1 MFKDLKEYQD
11 ITRIY
16 NESVN
21 ISEEQRAINKIFEEE
36 NFTLEELDYI
46 EENYDIIWEE
56 VIEPI
61 IVDEL
66 YESVEEIETL
76 TEEQLD
82 QFLDEKLLLKTL
94 AKGALAASKGLRKAN
109 IGITKGLKSAKRG
122 IKDTLKGAKGVAGDA
137 INKVKPFAKKAAKAL
152 GTGLLMGTGAAL
164 PLGLTGLAVGNTLRK
179 RGKAEREAEEAKKAA
194 DAKAK
199 ADAEKAKSQTKD
211 GGGKAG
217 TGALTALALSKS
229 FADAIKSNTPS
240 GPKSTVIQNTMKD
253 GGKKV
258 EKKAPPTS
266 SKPKKMGE
274 IEKQNRKRFGDD
286 RVDFL
291 KQKQKDFKL
300 MKSKSMSKD
309 DFAKKYPNSNTAKD
323 MKKRKNKPAIMDYE
337 SYMPDAYDTVL
348 EYLANTQ
355 QASTLEEANYIMMEM
370 DQETIGD
377 IIKESR
383 PLMESAINELAQRN
397 PYELIIEYLLEEE
410 VASSVDEAVA
420 IIEELDDE
428 TLQQVLDENLFN
440 KAKSYVGNKFNQ
452 ANNLRKQV
460 VSKGKE
466 ILSSKDKL
474 NTLNPLS
481 KDNKK
486 IREKQKSKD
495 GDNNARVDS
504 QISAIKRRRDGK
516 TIADVQAA
524 NKQSMQDK
532 ARAKHEAFKKRRE
545 EFRKNKNK

>member
-36 NFTLEELDYI
+36 DFTLEELDYI

-82 QFLDEKLLLKTL
+82 EKLLLKTL

-109 IGITKGLKSAKRG
+109 IGVTKGLRSAKRG

-164 PLGLTGLAVGNTLRK
+164 PLGLTGLGVADTIRK

-199 ADAEKAKSQTKD
+199 ADAEKAKSQTK
-211 GGGKAG
+211 GGGSKAS

-274 IEKQNRKRFGDD
+274 IEKQNRKRFGDN

-291 KQKQKDFKL
+291 KQKQQDFKL
-300 MKSKSMSKD
+300 MRSKKMSKD

-377 IIKESR
+377 IVSQYKPIF
-383 PLMESAINELAQRN
+383 ESAYNEVSQRN
-397 PYELIIEYLLEEE
+397 PYELIIEYLLDEE

-428 TLQQVLDENLFN
+428 TLQQVLDEGFLDRVKSAAGNVSKSVGGAIN
-440 KAKSYVGNKFNQ
+440 KAKQVAGDVKTAVKTEVQKRREQVGDLKSGGVEKLKKGNQ
-452 ANNLRKQV
+452 LRK
-460 VSKGKE
+460 
-466 ILSSKDKL
+466 D
-474 NTLNPLS
+474 TAAT
-481 KDNKK
+481 
-486 IREKQKSKD
+486 REDIKQKTKANRR
-495 GDNNARVDS
+495 GDV
-504 QISAIKRRRDGK
+504 SA
-516 TIADVQAA
+516 
-524 NKQSMQDK
+524 QSGMGNDPGA
-532 ARAKHEAFKKRRE
+532 ARAKLLFQKRQRA
-545 EFRKNKNK
+545 KMNQNK

>member
-36 NFTLEELDYI
+36 DFTLEELDYI

-109 IGITKGLKSAKRG
+109 IGVTKGLRSAKRG

-164 PLGLTGLAVGNTLRK
+164 PLGLTGLGVADTIRK

-211 GGGKAG
+211 GGSKAS

-229 FADAIKSNTPS
+229 FADAIKSNTSS

-274 IEKQNRKRFGDD
+274 IEKQNRKRFGDN

-291 KQKQKDFKL
+291 KQKQQDFKL
-300 MKSKSMSKD
+300 MRSKKMSKD

-377 IIKESR
+377 IVSQYKPIF
-383 PLMESAINELAQRN
+383 ESAYNEVSQRN
-397 PYELIIEYLLEEE
+397 PYELIIEYLLDEE

-428 TLQQVLDENLFN
+428 TLQQVLDEGFLDRV
-440 KAKSYVGNKFNQ
+440 KSAAGNVSKSVGGAVKKVKTAVGNEVQKRREQIGDLKSGGVEKLKKGNLNRKDQ
-452 ANNLRKQV
+452 A
-460 VSKGKE
+460 S
-466 ILSSKDKL
+466 
-474 NTLNPLS
+474 T
-481 KDNKK
+481 
-486 IREKQKSKD
+486 REDIKQKTKANRR
-495 GDNNARVDS
+495 GEV
-504 QISAIKRRRDGK
+504 SA
-516 TIADVQAA
+516 
-524 NKQSMQDK
+524 QSGMGNDPGA
-532 ARAKHEAFKKRRE
+532 ARAKLLFLKRQRE
-545 EFRKNKNK
+545 KMNKNK

>member
-36 NFTLEELDYI
+36 DFTLEELDYI

-109 IGITKGLKSAKRG
+109 IGVTKGLRSAKRG
-122 IKDTLKGAKGVAGDA
+122 IKDTLRGAKGVAGDA

-164 PLGLTGLAVGNTLRK
+164 PLGLTGLGVADTIRK

-211 GGGKAG
+211 GGSKAS

-229 FADAIKSNTPS
+229 FADAIKSNTSS

-274 IEKQNRKRFGDD
+274 IEKQNRKRFGDN

-291 KQKQKDFKL
+291 KQKQQDFKL
-300 MKSKSMSKD
+300 MRSKKMSKD

-323 MKKRKNKPAIMDYE
+323 MKKRSRKPAIMDYE
-337 SYMPDAYDTVL
+337 SYTLDAYDTVL
-348 EYLANTQ
+348 EYLSATE

-370 DQETIGD
+370 DQQTIGD
-377 IIKESR
+377 IVMETK
-383 PLMESAINELAQRN
+383 PLIEGVINELAQRN
-397 PYELIIEYLLEEE
+397 PYEIIIEYLIQEE

-428 TLQQVLDENLFN
+428 TLQQVLDEGFMDRVKSGVKGALSTATGAVGAGA
-440 KAKSYVGNKFNQ
+440 KAVGGAVGKVKTAIGNRINR
-452 ANNLRKQV
+452 RKENV
-460 VSKGKE
+460 A
-466 ILSSKDKL
+466 I
-474 NTLNPLS
+474 
-481 KDNKK
+481 NKK
-486 IREKQKSKD
+486 IKEKQSNVD
-495 GDNNARVDS
+495 QNNP
-504 QISAIKRRRDGK
+504 GK
-516 TIADVQAA
+516 TKAQIMALNRKKEKLNNPKEYERKQNMSGADRA
-524 NKQSMQDK
+524 KEM
-532 ARAKHEAFKKRRE
+532 ARARLAA
-545 EFRKNKNK
+545 KNK

>member
-36 NFTLEELDYI
+36 DFTLEELDYI

-61 IVDEL
+61 IVEEL

-76 TEEQLD
+76 TEEQ
-82 QFLDEKLLLKTL
+82 LDEKLLLKTL

-109 IGITKGLKSAKRG
+109 IGVTKGLRSAKRG

-211 GGGKAG
+211 GGSKAS

-229 FADAIKSNTPS
+229 FADAIKSNTSS

-274 IEKQNRKRFGDD
+274 IEKQNRKRFGDK

-300 MKSKSMSKD
+300 MRSKKMSKD

-377 IIKESR
+377 IVSQYKPIF
-383 PLMESAINELAQRN
+383 ESAYNEVSQRN
-397 PYELIIEYLLEEE
+397 PYELIIEYLLDEE

-428 TLQQVLDENLFN
+428 TLQQVLDEGFLDRV
-440 KAKSYVGNKFNQ
+440 KSAAGNVSKSVGGAVKKVKTAVGNEVQKRREQIGDLKSGGVEKLKKGNLNRKDQ
-452 ANNLRKQV
+452 A
-460 VSKGKE
+460 S
-466 ILSSKDKL
+466 
-474 NTLNPLS
+474 T
-481 KDNKK
+481 
-486 IREKQKSKD
+486 REDIKQKTKANRR
-495 GDNNARVDS
+495 GEV
-504 QISAIKRRRDGK
+504 SA
-516 TIADVQAA
+516 
-524 NKQSMQDK
+524 QSGMGNDPGA
-532 ARAKHEAFKKRRE
+532 ARAKLLFLKRQRE
-545 EFRKNKNK
+545 KMNKNK

>member
-36 NFTLEELDYI
+36 DFTLEELDYI

-109 IGITKGLKSAKRG
+109 IGVTKGLRSAKRG
-122 IKDTLKGAKGVAGDA
+122 IKDTLRGAKGVAGDA

-164 PLGLTGLAVGNTLRK
+164 PLGLTGLGVADTIRK

-211 GGGKAG
+211 GGSKAS

-229 FADAIKSNTPS
+229 FADAIKSNTSS

-274 IEKQNRKRFGDD
+274 IEKQNRERFGDK

-300 MKSKSMSKD
+300 MRSKKMSKD

-323 MKKRKNKPAIMDYE
+323 MKKRSRKPAIMDYE
-337 SYMPDAYDTVL
+337 SYTLDAYDTVL
-348 EYLANTQ
+348 EYLSATE

-370 DQETIGD
+370 DQQTIGD
-377 IIKESR
+377 IVMETK
-383 PLMESAINELAQRN
+383 PLIEGVINELAQRN
-397 PYELIIEYLLEEE
+397 PYEIIIEYLIQEE

-428 TLQQVLDENLFN
+428 TLQQVLDEGFMDRVKSGVKGALSTATGAVGAGA
-440 KAKSYVGNKFNQ
+440 KAVGGAVGKVKTAIGNRINR
-452 ANNLRKQV
+452 RKENV
-460 VSKGKE
+460 A
-466 ILSSKDKL
+466 I
-474 NTLNPLS
+474 
-481 KDNKK
+481 NKK
-486 IREKQKSKD
+486 IKEKQSNVD
-495 GDNNARVDS
+495 QNNP
-504 QISAIKRRRDGK
+504 GK
-516 TIADVQAA
+516 TKAQIMALNRKKEKLNNPKEYERKQNMSGADRA
-524 NKQSMQDK
+524 KEM
-532 ARAKHEAFKKRRE
+532 ARARLAA
-545 EFRKNKNK
+545 KNK

>member
-36 NFTLEELDYI
+36 DFTLEELDYI

-109 IGITKGLKSAKRG
+109 IGVTKGLRSAKRG
-122 IKDTLKGAKGVAGDA
+122 IKDTLRGAKGVAGDA

-164 PLGLTGLAVGNTLRK
+164 PLGLTGLGVADTIRK

-274 IEKQNRKRFGDD
+274 IEKQNRKRFGDN

-291 KQKQKDFKL
+291 KQKQQDFKL
-300 MKSKSMSKD
+300 MRSKKMSKD

-377 IIKESR
+377 IVSQYKPIF
-383 PLMESAINELAQRN
+383 ESAYNEVSQRN
-397 PYELIIEYLLEEE
+397 PYELIIEYLLDEE

-428 TLQQVLDENLFN
+428 TLQQVLDEGFLDRV
-440 KAKSYVGNKFNQ
+440 KSAAGNVSKSVGGAVKKVKTAVGNEVQKRREQIGDLKSGGVEKLKKGNLNRKDQ
-452 ANNLRKQV
+452 A
-460 VSKGKE
+460 S
-466 ILSSKDKL
+466 
-474 NTLNPLS
+474 T
-481 KDNKK
+481 
-486 IREKQKSKD
+486 REDIKQKTKANRR
-495 GDNNARVDS
+495 GEV
-504 QISAIKRRRDGK
+504 SA
-516 TIADVQAA
+516 
-524 NKQSMQDK
+524 QSGMGNDPGA
-532 ARAKHEAFKKRRE
+532 ARAKLLFLKRQRE
-545 EFRKNKNK
+545 KMNKNK

>member
-36 NFTLEELDYI
+36 DFTLEELDYI

-76 TEEQLD
+76 TEEQVD

-109 IGITKGLKSAKRG
+109 IGVTKGIRSAKRG

-211 GGGKAG
+211 GGSKAS

-274 IEKQNRKRFGDD
+274 IEKQNRKRFGDN

-291 KQKQKDFKL
+291 KQKQQDFKL
-300 MKSKSMSKD
+300 MRSKKMSKD

-377 IIKESR
+377 IVSQYKPIF
-383 PLMESAINELAQRN
+383 ESAYNEVSQRN
-397 PYELIIEYLLEEE
+397 PYELIIEYLLDEE
-410 VASSVDEAVA
+410 VAGTVDEAVA

-428 TLQQVLDENLFN
+428 TLQQLLDENVLLEFN
-440 KAKSYVGNKFNQ
+440 KFINKKLEQANKLRKNVQSAVGNEVQKRREQIGDLKSGGVEKLKKGNQ
-452 ANNLRKQV
+452 LRK
-460 VSKGKE
+460 
-466 ILSSKDKL
+466 D
-474 NTLNPLS
+474 TAAT
-481 KDNKK
+481 
-486 IREKQKSKD
+486 REDIKQKTKANRR
-495 GDNNARVDS
+495 GDV
-504 QISAIKRRRDGK
+504 SA
-516 TIADVQAA
+516 
-524 NKQSMQDK
+524 QSGMGNDPGA
-532 ARAKHEAFKKRRE
+532 ARAKLLFQKRQRE
-545 EFRKNKNK
+545 KMNKNK